1 MPLEAWQAINEML
14 SKAVIPSQQLPIL
27 SKEKF
32 AETALIMHLPNQKFH
47 HPFGN
52 EIKATTHSALTG
64 MRIKHKP
71 CMALCLTA
79 IFWLPCHSAQF
90 EQEPG
95 SYVSKYSDI
104 TPSLPEN
111 YQRELGTVHIESEEQ
126 CIVIINA
133 AFSLP
138 SQEHE
143 PNAAFLFLL

>member
-1 MPLEAWQAINEML
+1 
-14 SKAVIPSQQLPIL
+14 
-27 SKEKF
+27 
-32 AETALIMHLPNQKFH
+32 MHLPNQKFH

-52 EIKATTHSALTG
+52 EIKATHSALTG

-90 EQEPG
+90 VQEPG

-126 CIVIINA
+126 CIVIIKA